1 MFQDSKVEQKYAPV
15 PRVQQVCQHTLC
27 HKSADGHMQGT
38 WVEVRVE
45 SITYVACNI
54 CGAKFGTVANANDEA
69 VRQAYLEQQRRLA
82 CPGCGE
88 SPFLG

>member
-1 MFQDSKVEQKYAPV
+1 MLNRSEVAQESV
-15 PRVQQVCQHTLC
+15 PNPMVKQVCQHTAC
-27 HKSADGHMQGT
+27 HKSEDGQMQGS

-45 SITYVACNI
+45 SITYVACNF
-54 CGAKFGTVANANDEA
+54 CGVQFGAVANANDEA

>member
-1 MFQDSKVEQKYAPV
+1 MLNRSEVGQVPAQDLIVKQA
-15 PRVQQVCQHTLC
+15 CQHTPC
-27 HKSADGHMQGT
+27 HKSEDGQMQGS
-38 WVEVRVE
+38 WVEIRIE